1 MQTVAGVFA
10 RRADAARAAAGLE
23 ALGIARDR
31 ITVVEPGSDA
41 RRVPTDE
48 GEQPGMGAT
57 VGAVVGAATGA
68 AVGLPVGAAVTLLV
82 PGVGP
87 VIASGLIGAVLLGVS
102 GATVGATLE
111 ESLVTGLPRDELFV
125 YEDALRRGHS
135 VVVALLEDDH
145 LADGARHALATT
157 GAETIDTARERS
169 WLGLRPWERE
179 HYAAGR
185 VAFERDEVRSGA
197 ASRRHSA
204 PPPAA
209 ATGPTPCRHCVLAT
223 VPTST
228 RRPSATAGSG
238 ARSTSIGWATGADR
252 RPPEDFGCPTWS
264 RRALAEQ
271 CYGRGKRTQESAR
284 CRRARRVPVIPTT
297 CTMRSMRSPER
308 CGC

>member
-57 VGAVVGAATGA
+57 VSAVVGAATGA

-157 GAETIDTARERS
+157 GAETIDTARERW

-185 VAFERDEVRSGA
+185 VAFERDEVLFRRGFEA
-197 ASRRHSA
+197 ALG
-204 PPPAA
+204 PAA
-209 ATGPTPCRHCVLAT
+209 RGRHWADAVSSL
-223 VPTST
+223 
-228 RRPSATAGSG
+228 R
-238 ARSTSIGWATGADR
+238 ARHGADVDAPAFR
-252 RPPEDFGCPTWS
+252 HGWE
-264 RRALAEQ
+264 
-271 CYGRGKRTQESAR
+271 RGQVYQHRLGDGGGSKTA
-284 CRRARRVPVIPTT
+284 
-297 CTMRSMRSPER
+297 
-308 CGC
+308 